1 MELALVV
8 AIVRGD
14 KLGAVEKKLH
24 QVGVR
29 GITVIKAKGFGE
41 HSLPYDILG
50 RALMKDQAKLE
61 IYVARDQAE
70 RIAETVIDAAHTGTS
85 GDGIVAILP
94 VHRVFSVRTRSDTIP
109 NRATEALAG
118 ASGRW
123 ARPPENGGQR
133 G

>member
-1 MELALVV
+1 MRAPEQWSDALSTTYT
-8 AIVRGD
+8 ASIM
-14 KLGAVEKKLH
+14 H
-24 QVGVR
+24 
-29 GITVIKAKGFGE
+29 
-41 HSLPYDILG
+41 
-50 RALMKDQAKLE
+50 DQAKLE
-61 IYVARDQAE
+61 IYVARDQVDHVAAA
-70 RIAETVIDAAHTGTS
+70 IIDAAHTGTS

-123 ARPPENGGQR
+123 ARPTENGGPR